1 MPLHRNESSSQKT
14 LNFKG
19 EETFVKENHMLSR
32 ERESQCLLK
41 SVPIQSSIHRNLFSR
56 VKGHAR
62 RSTLKRISNSNGF
75 PVDRTG

>member
-32 ERESQCLLK
+32 ERVTVFTQV
-41 SVPIQSSIHRNLFSR
+41 VPIQSSIHRSLFSR

-62 RSTLKRISNSNGF
+62 RSTLKRISNSNGL